1 MHRRVAFVGIVLG
14 LVMFAY
20 GAFLDPF
27 ALPFQD
33 FESLPQEVKDQYHL
47 EARHML
53 VFSCLGVA
61 LMFLCVVAFFYIRR
75 RQTPNNSLQGRRP

>member
-1 MHRRVAFVGIVLG
+1 MHRRVALVGIVLG
-14 LVMFAY
+14 LGMFAY

-33 FESLPQEVKDQYHL
+33 FESLPQEVKDQYLL

-53 VFSCLGVA
+53 VFRYLGAV
-61 LMFLCVVAFFYIRR
+61 LLFLCVVAFFYIRR
-75 RQTPNNSLQGRRP
+75 RQTP